1 MKNSSLANI
10 GKLGVLYGGVTA
22 ERDVSLESGKAIFS
36 ACEQLGLDVVAID
49 LQEDV
54 IESIKN
60 AGINT
65 AFIALHGGIGED
77 GRLQTLLDF
86 MGIAYTGSGMQASS
100 LAMNKLMSKQIWQ
113 SIGVNTS
120 PFEVIN
126 PDSDFTHIIDQLGKV
141 MVKPAHEGSSIGMA
155 IASNAEELKHA
166 YLQAEKFD
174 ASVFAERLLPGAEF
188 TIAIVDNIV
197 LPPIKL
203 ETSHGFYDYDAKYLA
218 DDTQYICPCGLPAA
232 TEVQLKNLAEKAFTS
247 LGCHGWGRVDIM
259 VDAKGEFNV
268 LEVNTVPGMTSHS
281 LVPMAAAAAGM
292 NFVDLVEKI
301 LLTIPQNQ
309 QEQS

>member
-1 MKNSSLANI
+1 MKSNGLTNI

-22 ERDVSLESGKAIFS
+22 EREVSLESGKAIVS

-49 LQEDV
+49 LQENI
-54 IESIKN
+54 IENIQSAK
-60 AGINT
+60 INT

-77 GRLQTLLDF
+77 GRLQALLDF
-86 MGIAYTGSGMQASS
+86 MGIAYTGSDMQASS
-100 LAMNKLMSKQIWQ
+100 LAMNKLLSKQIWQ
-113 SIGVNTS
+113 SIGINTS

-126 PDSDFTHIIDQLGKV
+126 PDSDFANIIDQLGKV

-155 IASNAEELKHA
+155 IASNADELKNA
-166 YLQAEKFD
+166 YINAEKYD

-218 DDTQYICPCGLPAA
+218 DDTQYICPCGLPSA
-232 TEVQLKNLAEKAFTS
+232 TESQLKKLAEKAFTS
-247 LGCHGWGRVDIM
+247 LGCYGWGRVDIM

-292 NFVDLVEKI
+292 SFVGLVEKI
-301 LLTIPQNQ
+301 LSTISRDQK
-309 QEQS
+309 